1 MDGDADVALAEVE
14 GELAA
19 TPSGSQPFSG
29 LPLNI
34 SY

>member
-19 TPSGSQPFSG
+19 TPSGPQQFSG
-29 LPLNI
+29 RL
-34 SY
+34 